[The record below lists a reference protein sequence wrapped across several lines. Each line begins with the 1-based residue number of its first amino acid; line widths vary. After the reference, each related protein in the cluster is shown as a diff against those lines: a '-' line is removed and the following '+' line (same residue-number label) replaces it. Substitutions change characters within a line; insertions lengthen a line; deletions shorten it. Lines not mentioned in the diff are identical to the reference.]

1 MQEIQKNND
10 CPHLLSRGGYDLLEK
25 KLLDEKIKK
34 RQHDALMTENP
45 ALIEDLPSPIQRHVK
60 WKMARTNRYG
70 MMTSKAARQ
79 IADKIDSLKEQ
90 VTQGEFVPQGRQDI
104 LNTTIGIPDHGGRVR
119 AAGSGVTISQYY
131 GRTSRASTTS
141 SISFTKEQ
149 LVEIV
154 VTIREQVR
162 NEIEEEKKRSLHA
175 WKNELKDAIITDIF
189 NGDKVSAPANFDL
202 NVLGARVST
211 KESNAEIVVNPSG
224 EEHVG
229 RVTPPMGLY
238 VQSQDCTKL
247 VALGKI
253 HDGPSTIHCVA
264 YADDVV
270 RVSVEKVIDGE
281 AEVPLATSEIK
292 YVRDVVNTF
301 IAWPLPLVKLVSNEH
316 SGITPDKAANAA
328 ELNNDVPKQDPLHEL
343 IKTLVEIYDKPV
355 EFVWDLTK
363 FGIPNVNSLLFLT
376 YTNVSEITSGEKCL
390 NIAILQFWTMY
401 MNEWSNGLGHRSV
414 YGFLEPQSIHNAKD
428 RRGQCEEYIEKWL
441 KESQRQLYIGAYLN
455 DRLTY
460 FKVGGY
466 NSEHYINIILIF
478 QCNAYKKLNTTAD
491 GKVPK
496 TGPQWLELKTHIQR
510 GGYECGYYVMHW
522 MWNIIGAE
530 LKSDWSVWFG
540 DGSALD
546 PEAITTL
553 RYVAPNVRWQLEYW
567 YLPVTGGNG
576 NWGNEA
582 SLVVLPDLLMEL
594 DSMDDETTLLT
605 LIEGVLAANIFD
617 WGSHACVDLY
627 HKGTILEIYRI
638 SHNKMQRP
646 WRVDDFHAFKQR
658 MLGTGDKKPPLH
670 RRALLFVDNAG
681 CETKVTC

>member
-455 DRLTY
+455 
-460 FKVGGY
+460 
-466 NSEHYINIILIF
+466 E
-478 QCNAYKKLNTTAD
+478 
-491 GKVPK
+491 
-496 TGPQWLELKTHIQR
+496 
-510 GGYECGYYVMHW
+510 
-522 MWNIIGAE
+522 
-530 LKSDWSVWFG
+530 
-540 DGSALD
+540 
-546 PEAITTL
+546 
-553 RYVAPNVRWQLEYW
+553 
-567 YLPVTGGNG
+567 
-576 NWGNEA
+576 
-582 SLVVLPDLLMEL
+582 
-594 DSMDDETTLLT
+594 
-605 LIEGVLAANIFD
+605 
-617 WGSHACVDLY
+617 
-627 HKGTILEIYRI
+627 
-638 SHNKMQRP
+638 
-646 WRVDDFHAFKQR
+646 
-658 MLGTGDKKPPLH
+658 
-670 RRALLFVDNAG
+670 
-681 CETKVTC
+681 